1 MMRFQSDRV
10 REIREALGLTR
21 AEFARRLGVT
31 RQMVAFY
38 EEGRYVPGT
47 EVLMTLVSMTGAKIE
62 SFFADDHDR
71 HSVGKKATA

>member
-21 AEFARRLGVT
+21 AEFARRLGVS

-47 EVLMTLVSMTGAKIE
+47 EVLMTLVSMTGAKID
-62 SFFADDHDR
+62 SFFVDESDGQ
-71 HSVGKKATA
+71 SVSKKATA